1 MATDSSSSLSE
12 KIIQLSGYPESE
24 SINSMRAKLIPQINQ
39 LINENFEALVQLLY
53 RIDVSE
59 KKIRNYLQEKPNE
72 DSAKV
77 LADLIIER
85 QLQKAES
92 RRKYKN
98 QNREDSTEER
108 W

>member
-1 MATDSSSSLSE
+1 MATESSSSLSE
-12 KIIQLSGYPESE
+12 KIIQLSGSPESE
-24 SINSMRAKLIPQINQ
+24 SINSLREKLIPLINQ

-59 KKIRNYLQEKPNE
+59 KKIRIYLQEKPNE

-85 QLQKAES
+85 QIEKAES
-92 RRKYKN
+92 RRKYRN
-98 QNREDSTEER
+98 QNPEDSSEEK

>member
-1 MATDSSSSLSE
+1 
-12 KIIQLSGYPESE
+12 
-24 SINSMRAKLIPQINQ
+24 
-39 LINENFEALVQLLY
+39 
-53 RIDVSE
+53 VSE

-85 QLQKAES
+85 QLQKAET
-92 RRKYKN
+92 RIKYKN
-98 QNREDSTEER
+98 QNRDDSTEER

>member
-1 MATDSSSSLSE
+1 MANDKSSTLSDKIVELSLSP
-12 KIIQLSGYPESE
+12 KSE
-24 SINSMRAKLIPQINQ
+24 NLDSLREKLIPLINQ

-53 RIDVSE
+53 RIDVNE
-59 KKIRNYLQEKPNE
+59 KKIRIYLQEKSNE

-85 QLQKAES
+85 QLQKVES

-98 QNREDSTEER
+98 QNREDSSEEK